1 MPLRCVVLCLLFLS
15 IIALPAYSQWR
26 FHASVDYLAPIMKRA
41 DQYNYAIGGS
51 IGAGMPISNA
61 FELHAT
67 LGYTYLQGVRV
78 EDHYL
83 RYHMDDITAL
93 PLNLTFQYRIDQL
106 FFLEVAGGPMLLTHP
121 ASDFGSHYSAG
132 GGIRYKRFEISGRLM
147 QWNTGGI
154 INFAGLR
161 LTTSL

>member
-1 MPLRCVVLCLLFLS
+1 MPLRCIALCLLFML
-15 IIALPAYSQWR
+15 IIAIPANAQLR
-26 FHASVDYLAPIMKRA
+26 LQASVDFLAPLMKRA
-41 DQYNYAIGGS
+41 DQYNYGIGGS
-51 IGAGMPISNA
+51 IGAGMSVSTAFDLNA
-61 FELHAT
+61 S
-67 LGYTYLQGVRV
+67 LGYTHLQGVRV

-83 RYHMDDITAL
+83 RYHIDDIAAL

-106 FFLEVAGGPMLLTHP
+106 FFLEVAGGPMLLTQP